1 MTQRVLVTGGC
12 GYIGS
17 VMVPLLLER
26 GYSVR
31 VFDKL
36 YFGDE
41 ALGPV
46 AHRLELV
53 PGDVRSI
60 DDAVLDGVDAV
71 VHMGSLSNDPT
82 SEFHPEASHSINH
95 LGTVRL
101 AEACKRRGIGRFTFA
116 STCAVYGFWL
126 DAPADEC
133 QPSAPQSAYARSK
146 LDAEDALLGMAD
158 DTFHPVVLRQ
168 ATVYGL
174 SPRMRWDLVLN
185 AFVMHAFR
193 RGRLDV
199 WFGGEAWRPLV
210 HVLDV
215 AAAHVACLECD
226 EGRVSGRIFNL
237 VHDNYQI
244 LDLARRVAAA
254 LKSEGRE
261 CELEINRDSKD
272 SRSYKV
278 SGEKLAEQV
287 GFRPSVTPEMGA
299 KEILAALDA
308 GRFTDFDHP
317 VYYNMPWLTLLL
329 AVEERLGKTGPV
341 L

>member
-1 MTQRVLVTGGC
+1 MGQTILVTGGC

-26 GYSVR
+26 GYAVR

-41 ALGPV
+41 SLRPV
-46 AHRLELV
+46 ANRLELV

-60 DDAVLDGVDAV
+60 DDAVLDGIDGV
-71 VHMGSLSNDPT
+71 VHLGSLSNDPT
-82 SEFHPEASHSINH
+82 SEFHPEASYSINH
-95 LGTVRL
+95 RGTVRL
-101 AEACKRRGIGRFTFA
+101 AEACKRRGVSRFTFA

-126 DAPADEC
+126 DSAADET
-133 QPSAPQSAYARSK
+133 QPPAPQSAYARSK
-146 LDAEDALLGMAD
+146 LDAENALLQLAD
-158 DTFHPVVLRQ
+158 DSFHPVVLRQ
-168 ATVYGL
+168 ATVFGV

-193 RGRLDV
+193 NGRLDV

-210 HVLDV
+210 HVQDV
-215 AAAHVACLECD
+215 AAAHIACLEGSD
-226 EGRVSGRIFNL
+226 EQVSGQVFNL
-237 VHDNYQI
+237 VHDNFRI
-244 LDLARRVAAA
+244 LDLAQRVVAA
-254 LKSEGRE
+254 LKSEGYT
-261 CELEINRDSKD
+261 CDLEVNRDRED

-278 SGEKLAEQV
+278 SGEKLARYT
-287 GFRPSVTPEMGA
+287 GFRPALTPEVGA
-299 KEILAALDA
+299 LGILSALKA

-317 VYYNMPWLTLLL
+317 AYYNMPWLTLLL

-341 L
+341 F